1 VVTLTLRELNRATL
15 ARQLLL
21 DRAELGPVAA
31 VARLAGVQAQEPRPP
46 FVGLWTRLAGFR
58 REDLLG
64 ALHDRSVVRATMMR
78 GTLHLVTA
86 DDYVAWR
93 EPAGEVLEAG
103 LRVLGTR
110 AEGLDVAAL
119 LATARDV
126 LAEGPLTF
134 TQLRPLLHAAFPAVD
149 ERALGFTVR
158 MYLPLVMVPTE
169 HRWGFAAAA
178 AFTPADG
185 WLGRS
190 PGGDGGTAAMM
201 LRYLAAFG
209 PASVADAQAWSGLK
223 GLKPV
228 VEGLDLVRFTD
239 ERGRTLYDLPDAPR
253 PDADTPAPARFLP
266 DFDNLV
272 LAHDDR
278 TRVIADE
285 HRGLVATKN
294 LRIRAT
300 FTWDGVVA
308 GTWTVQRKRGAA
320 TLVVAP
326 FAPLPVGAA
335 EELHREG
342 EDLLRFAEEDATTYE
357 VSFQPPR

>member
-1 VVTLTLRELNRATL
+1 VPA
-15 ARQLLL
+15 
-21 DRAELGPVAA
+21 
-31 VARLAGVQAQEPRPP
+31 ARLKV
-46 FVGLWTRLAGFR
+46 
-58 REDLLG
+58 LG
-64 ALHDRSVVRATMMR
+64 A
-78 GTLHLVTA
+78 
-86 DDYVAWR
+86 
-93 EPAGEVLEAG
+93 
-103 LRVLGTR
+103 R
-110 AEGLDVAAL
+110 AEGLDVGVL
-119 LATARDV
+119 LATARDL
-126 LAEGPLTF
+126 LADGPLTF

-169 HRWGFAAAA
+169 HRWGFPSVAT
-178 AFTPADG
+178 FTPADG
-185 WLGRS
+185 WLGRPPS
-190 PGGDGGTAAMM
+190 GDGGTAAMV

-209 PASVADAQAWSGLK
+209 PASVADAQTWSGLK

-300 FTWDGVVA
+300 FTWDGFVA
-308 GTWTVQRKRGAA
+308 GTWTVQRRRGAA
-320 TLVVAP
+320 TLVLAP
-326 FAPLPVGAA
+326 FAPLPAGAA
-335 EELHREG
+335 EELRREG
-342 EDLLRFAEEDATTYE
+342 EELLRFAEEDATTYE
-357 VSFQPPR
+357 VTFSTP